1 MYTSISGSSVLLSS
15 VLPAV
20 TLLPEPASDT
30 IYAGS
35 VLTLSCSIVLPSEVS
50 GIISDLTVTSSWTEQ
65 SGGEVMGDSR
75 VTVQPATRVPG
86 LPVFLSTVQFNTL
99 RTSDSDTYTC
109 TIIVTYSGSLSLSEG
124 QVSKAT
130 TITVVSK
137 YIPMVVES

>member
-1 MYTSISGSSVLLSS
+1 MFRYTFISISVSS

-20 TLLPEPASDT
+20 LLLHDGGSGT

-35 VLTLSCSIVLPSEVS
+35 VLTLSCSFAIPSE
-50 GIISDLTVTSSWTEQ
+50 IIDDLTVTSSWTVQ
-65 SGGEVMGDSR
+65 CGGGVTSDSR

-86 LPVFLSTVQFNTL
+86 LLAFLSTVQFNTL

-109 TIIVTYSGSLSLSEG
+109 TIIVTPSPSLSLSEG

-130 TITVVSK
+130 TVTVFSK

>member
-1 MYTSISGSSVLLSS
+1 MPS

-20 TLLPEPASDT
+20 TLLHDGGSGT

-50 GIISDLTVTSSWTEQ
+50 GIISDLTVTSSWTVQ
-65 SGGEVMGDSR
+65 SGDEVMGDSR
-75 VTVQPATRVPG
+75 VTVQPATRVSG
-86 LPVFLSTVQFNTL
+86 TLVFLSTVQFNTL
-99 RTSDSDTYTC
+99 LTSDSNTYTC
-109 TIIVTYSGSLSLSEG
+109 AIIITYSGSLSLSEG